1 MATTDV
7 PDWLRNSAC
16 PRLRFPGDLE
26 AEEVDVL
33 LRTFLLA
40 APPRRREALGCG
52 ATGRRNGGTMGI
64 LRAGLL
70 LLPLLLLPPP
80 PPAPAAA
87 PLAPPV
93 LGALLLLRTRR
104 RRVERGRFWMPRS
117 KSDVGCMESDGSKQ
131 RARERGKQVL

>member
-16 PRLRFPGDLE
+16 PRLRFPGDVE

-40 APPRRREALGCG
+40 APPRRREALACG

-70 LLPLLLLPPP
+70 LLPLLLLLW
-80 PPAPAAA
+80 PAASSW
-87 PLAPPV
+87 LWGYCYRLIV
-93 LGALLLLRTRR
+93 
-104 RRVERGRFWMPRS
+104 VIVQECQQI
-117 KSDVGCMESDGSKQ
+117 VQ
-131 RARERGKQVL
+131 VIRATA